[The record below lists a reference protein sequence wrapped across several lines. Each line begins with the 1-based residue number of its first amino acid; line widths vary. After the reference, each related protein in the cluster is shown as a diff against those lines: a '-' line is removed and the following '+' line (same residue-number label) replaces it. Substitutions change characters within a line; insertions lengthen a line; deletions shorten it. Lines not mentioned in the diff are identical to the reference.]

1 MLLRGCKMPKIKG
14 WNKVGENT
22 WYHKKTDVYVGIEK
36 GFGGYQAYIRFNS
49 SPKAEHYGVADGEI
63 LTNKSDVRELLIDWM
78 KRNSFGVEG

>member
-36 GFGGYQAYIRFNS
+36 GFGGY
-49 SPKAEHYGVADGEI
+49 
-63 LTNKSDVRELLIDWM
+63 
-78 KRNSFGVEG
+78 